1 MRPTMETKAL
11 DDLFSGLWS
20 LCEIG
25 VIFSKRVLTTLQTR
39 LSKQKPWIRSALTF
53 LATDWEAIDENGIVI
68 VTMHHNTKEQ
78 STRTMAI
85 AIEWSRFIDSVWP
98 GHLINMRAFDLSRT
112 KEIKNIS
119 PDFSARPL
127 QDGESFKCYRS
138 DELCRRSM
146 FLRLKV
152 VIFPGST
159 EPMLLSISSAS
170 LIKTSRINWNKEIW
184 WLGKAKTHVNSL
196 LAWKMHGTKPRL
208 LLVAIRRGI
217 QHTFGFVESQDN
229 FVCSRVCSLFSS
241 YMRATNVEV
250 NETMSRE
257 RACICKLD
265 IVFCL
270 TMWIFGENSV
280 NREIC

>member
-112 KEIKNIS
+112 KEIKNI
-119 PDFSARPL
+119 
-127 QDGESFKCYRS
+127 
-138 DELCRRSM
+138 
-146 FLRLKV
+146 
-152 VIFPGST
+152 
-159 EPMLLSISSAS
+159 LSGYLSQAFT
-170 LIKTSRINWNKEIW
+170 KTVRVLNATDQTNY
-184 WLGKAKTHVNSL
+184 ADDQCFF
-196 LAWKMHGTKPRL
+196 AWKLSFVQVPL
-208 LLVAIRRGI
+208 SQCCCLLVPLR
-217 QHTFGFVESQDN
+217 
-229 FVCSRVCSLFSS
+229 
-241 YMRATNVEV
+241 
-250 NETMSRE
+250 
-257 RACICKLD
+257 
-265 IVFCL
+265 
-270 TMWIFGENSV
+270 
-280 NREIC
+280 